1 MEYSGS
7 LVPLV
12 LILEEGNPIGLANFL
27 KLGFFSWMLLASPAR
42 SGACPSSRKLRL
54 EGRGGYQQQ
63 GCGGGVDVSRRWCG
77 KAGSPRHV

>member
-27 KLGFFSWMLLASPAR
+27 KLGSLSRTLLARPAR
-42 SGACPSSRKLRL
+42 SRACPSSRKLRL

-63 GCGGGVDVSRRWCG
+63 GCGGGVDVSRR
-77 KAGSPRHV
+77 